1 MDSSQSNH
9 YISPLFYLFFQIEE
23 CDKKTTTYDQEIE
36 KKFGK
41 IETYDDYDKKY
52 DLVKDM
58 TVFQYTKNFYLE
70 KGEKLEKKTRYHE
83 KITPAK
89 QLGDEY
95 LIKAEESVEK
105 ETSQQ
110 IISVH
115 NMSLYN

>member
-1 MDSSQSNH
+1 
-9 YISPLFYLFFQIEE
+9 
-23 CDKKTTTYDQEIE
+23 
-36 KKFGK
+36 
-41 IETYDDYDKKY
+41 
-52 DLVKDM
+52 M

-105 ETSQQ
+105 ETSQ
-110 IISVH
+110 
-115 NMSLYN
+115 